1 MRQLK
6 VTQSITNR
14 TSASLDKYL
23 SEISRI
29 PMITTEEEVELTRAI
44 KGGDTTAINKLTMA
58 NLRFVVSVAKQYQF
72 CGLSLCD
79 IIDEGN
85 IGLINAAKRFDETKG
100 FKFISYAVWWIR
112 QSIIQAIGEKARLVR
127 LPSNRIGLV
136 NKMQRVI
143 SQLEQVNERSPSEQ
157 EISEEMQITIEE
169 VAAFCNCS
177 YQYVSLDEPNFEES
191 DNSRKDELTDE
202 ESGGTDKGL
211 DHTESLEIEIKRVL
225 ATLNKKQSD
234 ILCKFFGIG
243 IPQPLSLTEIGST
256 YNLSAERVRQIK
268 NTALCQL
275 RVGTKGDML
284 KLYLGA

>member
-1 MRQLK
+1 M
-6 VTQSITNR
+6 
-14 TSASLDKYL
+14 
-23 SEISRI
+23 
-29 PMITTEEEVELTRAI
+29 
-44 KGGDTTAINKLTMA
+44 
-58 NLRFVVSVAKQYQF
+58 
-72 CGLSLCD
+72 
-79 IIDEGN
+79 
-85 IGLINAAKRFDETKG
+85 
-100 FKFISYAVWWIR
+100 
-112 QSIIQAIGEKARLVR
+112 
-127 LPSNRIGLV
+127 V

-202 ESGGTDKGL
+202 ESAGTDKGL

-243 IPQPLSLTEIGST
+243 IPQPLSLTEIGSS

>member
-1 MRQLK
+1 
-6 VTQSITNR
+6 
-14 TSASLDKYL
+14 
-23 SEISRI
+23 
-29 PMITTEEEVELTRAI
+29 MITTEEEVELTRAI

-127 LPSNRIGLV
+127 LPSNRIGMV

-202 ESGGTDKGL
+202 ESAGTDKGL

-243 IPQPLSLTEIGST
+243 IPQPLSLTEIGSS